1 MNFRQTLLLASCLAL
16 PALTACTINPKP
28 EGTPM
33 MGKNLTAEESV
44 DITVAAKVKA
54 INYSSRQV
62 TLVSADGRET
72 SFRVGDQVQRL
83 NEVKVG
89 DNVQARFTAS
99 VVAELR
105 APTAQEIA
113 NPIAITRTQ
122 GRTPQGSTP
131 GAGVIDAV
139 RIVTQIQSVDVPNML
154 VTLRGPLG
162 ETATF
167 KRTNPDRVRLLRAG
181 DTVVLTYTEAV
192 GVSLEKIAP
201 R

>member
-33 MGKNLTAEESV
+33 MGKNLTAEETV

-54 INYSSRQV
+54 INYSTRQV

-181 DTVVLTYTEAV
+181 DTVVLTYTQAV
-192 GVSLEKIAP
+192 GVSLEKTAP

>member
-1 MNFRQTLLLASCLAL
+1 MNFRIALLLASSLAI
-16 PALTACTINPKP
+16 PAITGCTINPKP
-28 EGTPM
+28 AGTPM
-33 MGKNLTAEESV
+33 LGQNLTAQETV
-44 DITVAAKVKA
+44 DINVAAKVKA
-54 INYSSRQV
+54 INYATRQV

-105 APTAQEIA
+105 APTAEELA

-122 GRTPQGSTP
+122 GRAPQGSTP
-131 GAGVIDAV
+131 GAGVVDAV
-139 RIVTQIQSVDVPNML
+139 RVVTKIQSVDVPNML